1 MDPDQHD
8 HIVDLGSALDFVNT
22 LELVRGEPTDRFQTT
37 RQALDWL
44 RERGLRH
51 AETGSG
57 GPAGDPAGRRT
68 LARIRHIRAALREL
82 ADATVEGRPANVEA
96 IDAVNGVL
104 RAGEVIQ
111 LEPVEGGLRIGHRHV
126 GDPVDDALAR
136 LAEPIVRAIVAGRP
150 ERVRRCANDGCR
162 WVFYDDSRTG
172 RRRWCDMS
180 SCGNRAKAARHR
192 ARAKGA
198 AAPGETVAGT

>member
-1 MDPDQHD
+1 MDLDQHD

-22 LELVRGEPTDRFQTT
+22 LELVRGEPTDRFQST
-37 RQALDWL
+37 REALDWL
-44 RERGLRH
+44 RERGLLHR
-51 AETGSG
+51 AAASG

-68 LARIRHIRAALREL
+68 LARIRTVRAALREL
-82 ADATVEGRPANVEA
+82 ADATVEGRPASVEA

-136 LAEPIVRAIVAGRP
+136 LVEPIVRAIAAGRP
-150 ERVRRCANDGCR
+150 ERLHRCANDSCG
-162 WVFYDDSRTG
+162 WVFYDDSRSG

-198 AAPGETVAGT
+198 PAPGETVAGA